1 MELAVWTLALF
12 KVLPNQDEVHW
23 GWCLKRAI
31 LCFFPTLYSFLAAR
45 YFSGCSNF
53 CTAQAVGSDPF
64 DIQAG
69 HGIFLAPEI
78 SVKILCPELP
88 WNFHG
93 TFPKNLR
100 RCHLNTTLRFYMD
113 HQAFAGIFFSTQAC
127 EATLR
132 YTLSK
137 VEQQK
142 NPGKMMG
149 LEGSSLF
156 LLGFGTFFRG

>member
-1 MELAVWTLALF
+1 MLEALKQLATSCASFLEKNGRNNWKKNMELAVWTLALF

-88 WNFHG
+88 WNFPKKSEALPSQHHFAILHG
-93 TFPKNLR
+93 
-100 RCHLNTTLRFYMD
+100 
-113 HQAFAGIFFSTQAC
+113 S
-127 EATLR
+127 
-132 YTLSK
+132 
-137 VEQQK
+137 
-142 NPGKMMG
+142 PG
-149 LEGSSLF
+149 
-156 LLGFGTFFRG
+156 FRGDFFFNPSM